1 MDMARVALICGR
13 LLDSYAGYFGGL
25 TCLAWSP
32 DGKYVVVR
40 SSLFQKTATHALSD
54 RRPRRLDHN
63 HLSTGEPSRGARA
76 RTRKLCHW
84 HRIRPSAVQ
93 REDLSLRVRR

>member
-1 MDMARVALICGR
+1 MSKGRIAEAPLTMGQR

-40 SSLFQKTATHALSD
+40 SRLREKNVTDTLSRPADKTT
-54 RRPRRLDHN
+54 
-63 HLSTGEPSRGARA
+63 
-76 RTRKLCHW
+76 
-84 HRIRPSAVQ
+84 
-93 REDLSLRVRR
+93 

>member
-1 MDMARVALICGR
+1 MTEAPLTIDQR

-40 SSLFQKTATHALSD
+40 QRLE
-54 RRPRRLDHN
+54 RRENERD
-63 HLSTGEPSRGARA
+63 
-76 RTRKLCHW
+76 
-84 HRIRPSAVQ
+84 
-93 REDLSLRVRR
+93 